1 MTVTVKNKTEAPL
14 VVPVSV
20 RRKAGHRNG
29 EDLEFRVS
37 GGVITILPKRPSAD
51 AHELYRARTAACT
64 IDAQLAGGLADIKA
78 GRTFGPSQ
86 QRGRNDRKHESAD
99 HSVAL
104 LKCQTLSMKADY
116 SEHASEI
123 LHGLSPNVRNAF
135 FKQVRFLEQN
145 LKHPSLHAKKYDE
158 SQDLW
163 QARVNKDWR
172 FYFQILDDIYYIVT
186 IIPHPK

>member
-1 MTVTVKNKTEAPL
+1 
-14 VVPVSV
+14 
-20 RRKAGHRNG
+20 
-29 EDLEFRVS
+29 
-37 GGVITILPKRPSAD
+37 
-51 AHELYRARTAACT
+51 
-64 IDAQLAGGLADIKA
+64 
-78 GRTFGPSQ
+78 
-86 QRGRNDRKHESAD
+86 
-99 HSVAL
+99 
-104 LKCQTLSMKADY
+104 MKADY

-186 IIPHPK
+186 IIPHPEITGGSLGRILLRRAFRHKSYYHTPMPEKLTRGTTGYVCECGKKWAFPIAADAGTKTVQPCDCGRMLVLENGIVYGKPGDTATK